1 MTLKKNNIA
10 QRAASPTYGDDV
22 KSISL
27 HLRTTNIK
35 VHMTRSRLLIINILP
50 LLHYHGSLLT
60 DIYGSA
66 RLP

>member
-1 MTLKKNNIA
+1 MTLKKNTA
-10 QRAASPTYGDDV
+10 RAASPTYGDDV

-27 HLRTTNIK
+27 HLRTLDIK

-50 LLHYHGSLLT
+50 LFHYNGSLLT
-60 DIYGSA
+60 HIHGSA